1 MTARPVFDNAWWL
14 ACQAA
19 LRAACANR
27 DAAAGFDWDKIT
39 AKNAALHAAY
49 EAKVKAC
56 AVKIKEARA
65 ARSESITSRANADY
79 RAMCDKDV
87 ESAIAA
93 RDRLIAARPK
103 YLEYRAKPH
112 QPAIWVSRVAFTW
125 INSRGEMVKAKAVKQ
140 MKVPALCYWPGGAL
154 PAGFAV
160 LQSDGTLPTFQGW
173 YDAAEQQ
180 ADSDLHASWKV
191 LDKGNLGNAGNP
203 SFRHDAK
210 PESESAPAPLEIEVA
225 LNQPAHIEPESAPVD
240 VSPAAPV
247 PETIE
252 QESTLESQWPA
263 HDAIEPAII
272 QPDEDARIAADLAAL
287 AEFNQ
292 QTATL
297 EREETMNDLRRLA
310 DVPGRAIPENSRVV
324 SNAAGDMVFFYAK
337 PFETKKGKKGAS
349 LYAKAF
355 RAGARKH
362 EWHHIF
368 PCEDSRAKAAGE
380 FLAGAKVQEAV

>member
-1 MTARPVFDNAWWL
+1 VRFYG
-14 ACQAA
+14 
-19 LRAACANR
+19 
-27 DAAAGFDWDKIT
+27 AGPNKG
-39 AKNAALHAAY
+39 
-49 EAKVKAC
+49 KV
-56 AVKIKEARA
+56 E
-65 ARSESITSRANADY
+65 
-79 RAMCDKDV
+79 
-87 ESAIAA
+87 
-93 RDRLIAARPK
+93 
-103 YLEYRAKPH
+103 H
-112 QPAIWVSRVAFTW
+112 
-125 INSRGEMVKAKAVKQ
+125 
-140 MKVPALCYWPGGAL
+140 
-154 PAGFAV
+154 
-160 LQSDGTLPTFQGW
+160 
-173 YDAAEQQ
+173 
-180 ADSDLHASWKV
+180 
-191 LDKGNLGNAGNP
+191 AGNP
-203 SFRHDAK
+203 SFRYNTA

-368 PCEDSRAKAAGE
+368 PCEDSRAKAAGD